1 MKTREYAPLDAVLAR
16 VSCLL
21 ILALLNACVTG
32 GDNPPVAGSGGTLGA
47 SQSIVGMAVY
57 VPKQDLGSPIAAG
70 RGKQV
75 FANLEGDGC
84 VVQDPLAGVSD
95 GRVHTWT
102 STKAYYG
109 YLKTDTSLDASL
121 TNAAVLST
129 SLDVVSRRATDR
141 STEIAGSVYEFNAYK
156 QLFSLASECEDGRQN
171 KGELDNDLTT
181 TFNALPYPVE
191 RPDQT
196 RSWDPY
202 RRFLIDFGSHYVS
215 QVKAGARYRSYSFKK
230 SVTDVKE
237 SDLTIAACVSAQGV
251 PTETGEVSVKGCEN
265 IDKKEAES
273 IKLMDYTSTATAFG
287 GKQDIRERLA
297 AGETVSPELLSQ
309 FAATDGAA
317 QDGVQYSLEPIW
329 DLLASRAET
338 DKQRNQAR
346 ALQAYFEG
354 FFAFNCDQVHGCGCS
369 SVMDSKGKVLLRRF
383 VQSDINYAQFRCER
397 PAKGCRKDSDC
408 NYKYGITVGNY
419 CQCYGDHCVK
429 WDDDSATVNR
439 TGIDG
444 KNTGPNRSC
453 HYKLGSGCQCTRPAK
468 NELWDAIWTSS
479 E

>member
-75 FANLEGDGC
+75 FENLEGDGC

-369 SVMDSKGKVLLRRF
+369 STTLSLDVSAPPRVAAKTATAITNTALRLATIA
-383 VQSDINYAQFRCER
+383 SAT
-397 PAKGCRKDSDC
+397 
-408 NYKYGITVGNY
+408 GITVSSGTTIAPRSTAPALTVRIRGRTDLATINSAAGANALD
-419 CQCYGDHCVK
+419 QPKTSYGTPYGL
-429 WDDDSATVNR
+429 AR
-439 TGIDG
+439 
-444 KNTGPNRSC
+444 NRS
-453 HYKLGSGCQCTRPAK
+453 A
-468 NELWDAIWTSS
+468 
-479 E
+479 